1 VNAARILGLP
11 CALALCACAAPTGL
25 AGSLA
30 RSGPDPSVDVGE
42 VTHRISGCD
51 YFLVETKSGYD
62 LLEWYSGDDPDE
74 GDTIAGK
81 FESYGFHDVVDTT
94 ADDTLRV
101 YTEDYQ
107 LSKSD
112 ALEKLVD
119 ACN

>member
-1 VNAARILGLP
+1 MNAARILGLLG
-11 CALALCACAAPTGL
+11 ALTLYACAARAGL
-25 AGSLA
+25 DGSLVGG
-30 RSGPDPSVDVGE
+30 GPDSSVDVGE
-42 VTHRISGCD
+42 VTHRVSGCD
-51 YFLVETKSGYD
+51 YFLVETKNGYD
-62 LLEWYSGDDPDE
+62 LLEWYYGHDPDE

-119 ACN
+119 ACK